1 VYATLLSIVSHIKSV
16 RGAFGW
22 TQGTPTEAKHDVEEY
37 YEYNSY
43 AIDGKACRAHPE
55 WARGDVLSSSEK
67 MRCDCQSIG
76 SRGEDNERAS
86 KIREGSFA
94 PERNGS

>member
-1 VYATLLSIVSHIKSV
+1 VVGIAYATLLSIVSHIKTV
-16 RGAFGW
+16 RGAFGR

-37 YEYNSY
+37 YEHNSY

-86 KIREGSFA
+86 KI
-94 PERNGS
+94 